1 MPNPQ
6 NCQTHSNIVFF
17 FFFLTFSYLIDFQK
31 ITERLFS
38 LFGYDFI
45 SVDTQ
50 SKLKI
55 HDIPTTHKTIH
66 EGLIYKFVLGRVFIV
81 IQRRIENPVKHL
93 RWCFLQ
99 KQLTVLSRELL
110 SQKAT
115 L

>member
-1 MPNPQ
+1 MLASPLDAKPTQ
-6 NCQTHSNIVFF
+6 LSNTLQHCFVF
-17 FFFLTFSYLIDFQK
+17 YLIDFQK
-31 ITERLFS
+31 ITARLFS

-55 HDIPTTHKTIH
+55 HDIPTTHKTIY
-66 EGLIYKFVLGRVFIV
+66 EGLIYKSVLGRVFIV

-99 KQLTVLSRELL
+99 K
-110 SQKAT
+110 
-115 L
+115 

>member
-1 MPNPQ
+1 MLATPLDVKP
-6 NCQTHSNIVFF
+6 TKWSNTLKHC
-17 FFFLTFSYLIDFQK
+17 FFLTFSYLIDFQK
-31 ITERLFS
+31 ITARLFS

-55 HDIPTTHKTIH
+55 HDIPTTHKTIY
-66 EGLIYKFVLGRVFIV
+66 EGLIYKSILGRVFIV

-99 KQLTVLSRELL
+99 K
-110 SQKAT
+110 
-115 L
+115 